1 MRLSTLLALSC
12 TLSLSALAAEP
23 KQITANGSAF
33 TYVEAGNGPPVVLV
47 HGSLGDYRTW
57 TGEMDDFA
65 TKYHVIAYS
74 LRNHYPNNQ
83 WTDGQPYS
91 VQVHVADLVA
101 LLQTLN
107 LGPVNLVGH
116 SYGGVMA
123 VLVAKEHP
131 ELIRTLILAEASLGA
146 LVANNEEAK
155 PDLAQFSATAKAAQ
169 GLVQNGQSEQAAV
182 TFFDFVN
189 APGGGF
195 KGMPE
200 FYQNGIRQNAST
212 IKPMLASP
220 PPPSFTCD
228 DAKTISMPTLL
239 IEGELTQKYRKMV
252 NAELRRCMPNA
263 TVVTVAG
270 AAHPLEMINPK
281 GFNEAVLQFLAQH

>member
-1 MRLSTLLALSC
+1 MRLSTLLFLHAQ
-12 TLSLSALAAEP
+12 P
-23 KQITANGSAF
+23 VGSRGGTQTNNRQWISVHLCRGGQRPASG
-33 TYVEAGNGPPVVLV
+33 VGGND
-47 HGSLGDYRTW
+47 SLGDYRTW

-131 ELIRTLILAEASLGA
+131 ELIRTPDTWPKPSRCTGRQQRGGETRPCPIQCNRQSRPRLG
-146 LVANNEEAK
+146 K
-155 PDLAQFSATAKAAQ
+155 
-169 GLVQNGQSEQAAV
+169 NGQSEQAAV

-228 DAKTISMPTLL
+228 DAKTIDANPADR
-239 IEGELTQKYRKMV
+239 GELTQKYRKMV

-281 GFNEAVLQFLAQH
+281 GFNEAVLQFLAQR

>member
-1 MRLSTLLALSC
+1 MRLSTLAIALTLAMP
-12 TLSLSALAAEP
+12 ALAAEP
-23 KQITANGSAF
+23 KQISANGSAF
-33 TYVEAGNGPPVVLV
+33 TYVEAGNGPPVILV

-65 TKYHVIAYS
+65 RKYHVIAYS
-74 LRNHYPNNQ
+74 LRHHYPNR
-83 WTDGQPYS
+83 WTDGEPYS
-91 VQVHVADLVA
+91 MQVHLADLVA

-107 LGPVNLVGH
+107 LGPVHLVGH
-116 SYGGVMA
+116 SYGGVIA
-123 VLVAKEHP
+123 VLLAKDHP
-131 ELIRTLILAEASLGA
+131 ELVRTLVLAEASLGG
-146 LVANNEEAK
+146 LVAGNEEAK
-155 PDLAQFSATAKAAQ
+155 PQLAQVGATMKAAQ
-169 GLVQNGQSEQAAV
+169 ALVQNGRPEQAAV

-195 KGMPE
+195 NGMPE
-200 FYQNGIRQNAST
+200 FYQDGIRQNAHT

-228 DAKTISMPTLL
+228 DAKTIGMPTLL

-252 NAELRRCMPNA
+252 NAELERCLPHA
-263 TVVTVAG
+263 AVVTVAG

>member
-1 MRLSTLLALSC
+1 MRIAAFILSMALALP
-12 TLSLSALAAEP
+12 AWAGEPP
-23 KQITANGSAF
+23 KQITVNGTAL

-57 TGEMDDFA
+57 TGEMDTFA

-74 LRNHYPNNQ
+74 LRHHYPNNQ

-91 VQVHVADLVA
+91 VQVHLADLVA

-107 LGPVNLVGH
+107 LGSVHLVGH
-116 SYGGVMA
+116 SYGGQIA
-123 VLVAKEHP
+123 VLLAKDHP
-131 ELIRTLILAEASLGA
+131 DLLRTLVLAEASLGGMIA
-146 LVANNEEAK
+146 GNEEAK
-155 PDLAQFSATAKAAQ
+155 PQLAQVGATMKAAQ
-169 GLVQNGQSEQAAV
+169 SLVQNGQSEQAAV

-189 APGGGF
+189 EPSGGF

-220 PPPSFTCD
+220 PPPSFTCE
-228 DAKTISMPTLL
+228 DAKNITMPALL

-252 NAELRRCMPNA
+252 NAELRRCLPNA
-263 TVVTVAG
+263 TVVTVPG

-281 GFNEAVLQFLAQH
+281 GFNEAVLQFLTQH